1 MAGSVRMKGRTYMRR
16 IISLLLVCVML
27 NCVFAGNAVA
37 VEENVESGY
46 TPIYVDGQDAD
57 PDMLAFTLEEEIYVP
72 LETVAEALGS
82 SFYTWN
88 SALQS
93 ASLMAEDLFLTV
105 STDEDFI
112 IANGRYL
119 YMENG
124 MQIIDGNVMV
134 PVEPLCIA
142 FGVGLTISDAVYI
155 DSQGTPI
162 ESSETAYNEEDLYW
176 LSRII
181 YAEAGGECFEGMIAV
196 GNVVL
201 NRVEAEE
208 FPNNIYDVIFDRR
221 CGIQF
226 SPAYSG
232 GIYNTPSEDAIKA
245 AKLALD
251 GVNVVGD
258 SLYFNPSSR
267 TSSWASRNREFTVQ
281 IGNHNFYA

>member
-1 MAGSVRMKGRTYMRR
+1 
-16 IISLLLVCVML
+16 ML
-27 NCVFAGNAVA
+27 ACAILICTFAGNAAA
-37 VEENVESGY
+37 VGEETEVGY
-46 TPIYVDGQDAD
+46 TPVYVDGQDAD
-57 PDMLAFTLEEEIYVP
+57 PYMMSFALEDEIYVP

-88 SALQS
+88 SVLQS
-93 ASLMAEDLFLTV
+93 ASLMAEELFLTV

-112 IANGRYL
+112 VANGRYL
-119 YMENG
+119 YMKNG
-124 MQIIDGNVMV
+124 LQIIEGTVMV

-142 FGVGLTISDAVYI
+142 FGVGLTVSDAVYI

-201 NRVEAEE
+201 NRVESDA
-208 FPNNIYDVIFDRR
+208 FPNNIYDVIFDNR

>member
-1 MAGSVRMKGRTYMRR
+1 MRR
-16 IISLLLVCVML
+16 IFSFLLTSAML
-27 NCVFAGNAVA
+27 IGIIMSNAVA
-37 VEENVESGY
+37 MGEEAETQESGY
-46 TPIYVDGQDAD
+46 TPVYVDNEDAD
-57 PDMLAFTLEEEIYVP
+57 PNMMAFTLEDEVYVP

-93 ASLMAEDLFLTV
+93 ASLMTEDLFITV

-112 IANGRYL
+112 VANGRYL
-119 YMENG
+119 YMKNG
-124 MQIIDGNVMV
+124 LQIKEGTVMV

-142 FGVGLTISDAVYI
+142 FGVGLTIDNAVYI

-162 ESSETAYNEEDLYW
+162 ESSDTAYNEEDIYW

-201 NRVEAEE
+201 NRVASDA
-208 FPNNIYDVIFDRR
+208 FPNNIYDVIFDNRS
-221 CGIQF
+221 GIQF

-267 TSSWASRNREFTVQ
+267 TSSWASRNRDFTMQ